1 MNKSQTSLLSHF
13 PQDFPAGIVVF
24 LVALPLCLGIALASG
39 APLFS
44 GIITGVLAGI
54 VVGLL
59 SGSHL
64 SVSGPAAGLT
74 VIVFDAITDLGSFE
88 MFLLAVVIAGL
99 MQIVFGVVKGGI
111 LGLFFPTSV
120 IRGMLAAIG
129 LTLILKQIPHFFG
142 IDSDA
147 FGDMQFFERS
157 GENTFSNLSHVFD
170 MFHAGAGLVGA
181 ISLGILILWER
192 PFFKRIKLFKLIPGP
207 LVAVLVA
214 VGMNELIFKA
224 GTMWKIEPSHLV
236 SLPMILGNANFM
248 ENFAFPDWSAWMQPL
263 VWKTAFVIAV
273 IASLETLL
281 SLEAIDKLDPHKRH
295 SPKNRELLAQGVGN
309 TLAGLI
315 GGLPMTAVI
324 VRSTANLESGNK
336 TKMSAFY
343 HGVLL
348 ALTVLFIPFLLN
360 LIPLSALAAVLLLVG
375 YKLSKPSLYRH
386 FAKLGWEQFFP
397 FLITIIAILFTDLLT
412 GILIGLSIGVFFLLK
427 ANYSYAYHIDHS
439 VDEKSGKNKYCLRL
453 SEHVSFIN
461 KPSIQNALDHIPD
474 NSFLLIDGDKTLD
487 IEYDVLVLFKEFET
501 HAKEHGITVEY
512 SGVPM
517 ANRGL

>member
-1 MNKSQTSLLSHF
+1 MKNRTSSLLSHF
-13 PQDFPAGIVVF
+13 AQDFPAGVVVF

-44 GIITGVLAGI
+44 GIITGVIGGL

-59 SGSHL
+59 SGSHI

-74 VIVFDAITDLGSFE
+74 VIVYDAITDLGSFE
-88 MFLLAVVIAGL
+88 LFLVAVVLAGF
-99 MQIVFGVVKGGI
+99 MQILLGVIKAGI

-157 GENTFSNLSHVFD
+157 GENTFTNLTHVID
-170 MFHAGAGLVGA
+170 LFHPGAALVGFV
-181 ISLGILILWER
+181 SLAILILWEQ
-192 PFFKRIKLFKLIPGP
+192 PFMKQIKALRLIPGP
-207 LVAVLVA
+207 LVAVIAA
-214 VGMNELIFKA
+214 VLINTLA
-224 GTMWKIEPSHLV
+224 LPSGSIWNIESSHLV
-236 SLPMILGNANFM
+236 SLPSIMGNADFM
-248 ENFAFPDWSAWMQPL
+248 DHFALPQFASWMNPL
-263 VWKTAFVIAV
+263 VWKTALVIAI

-295 SPKNRELLAQGVGN
+295 SPKNQELIAQGVGN
-309 TLAGLI
+309 TLAGLV

-343 HGVLL
+343 HGLLL
-348 ALTVLFIPFLLN
+348 ALSVLFIPFILN
-360 LIPLSALAAVLLLVG
+360 LIPLSALAAVLLVVG
-375 YKLSKPSLYRH
+375 FKLSKPSLYRH
-386 FAKLGWEQFFP
+386 FARLGWDQFFP
-397 FLITIIAILFTDLLT
+397 FLITIVAILFTDLLT

-427 ANYSYAYHIDHS
+427 ANYSYAYHMDHS
-439 VDEKSGKNKYCLRL
+439 VDEETKRNRYCLRL

-461 KPSIQNALDHIPD
+461 KPSIQHALDHIPD
-474 NSFLLIDGDKTLD
+474 GSYLLIDGDKTLD

-501 HAKEHGITVEY
+501 HAAEHGIEVEY

-517 ANRGL
+517 SNRGL